1 MRKKLKPTGLFR
13 KKPLTSK
20 SDEFRVISIDTITNE
35 ILVQGIFP
43 SLQEAQ
49 QKADSLKNQKSNLD
63 AYVQGQQNRVIYRA

>member
-20 SDEFRVISIDTITNE
+20 SEEFRVISINTMTNE
-35 ILVQGIFP
+35 ILVQGIFS

-49 QKADSLKNQKSNLD
+49 QKADSLKNQKSLD
-63 AYVQGQQNRVIYRA
+63 AYVHGQQNRVLYRA

>member
-20 SDEFRVISIDTITNE
+20 SEEFRVISINTMTNE
-35 ILVQGIFP
+35 ILVQGIFS

-49 QKADSLKNQKSNLD
+49 QKADSLKNQKSLD
-63 AYVQGQQNRVIYRA
+63 AYVQGQQNRVLYRA

>member
-13 KKPLTSK
+13 KKPLTCK
-20 SDEFRVISIDTITNE
+20 SEEFRVISINTITNE

-49 QKADSLKNQKSNLD
+49 QKADSLKNQKRNLD

>member
-20 SDEFRVISIDTITNE
+20 SEEFRVISIKTMTNE
-35 ILVQGIFP
+35 ILVQGIFS

-49 QKADSLKNQKSNLD
+49 QKADSLKNQKSLD
-63 AYVQGQQNRVIYRA
+63 AYVQGQQNRVLYRA

>member
-20 SDEFRVISIDTITNE
+20 SEEFRVISINTMPNE
-35 ILVQGIFP
+35 ILVQGIFS

-49 QKADSLKNQKSNLD
+49 QKADSLKNQKSLD
-63 AYVQGQQNRVIYRA
+63 AYVQGQQNRVLYRA

>member
-20 SDEFRVISIDTITNE
+20 SEEFRVISINTMTNE
-35 ILVQGIFP
+35 ILVQGIFS

-49 QKADSLKNQKSNLD
+49 QKADSLKNQKGLD
-63 AYVQGQQNRVIYRA
+63 AYVQGQQNRVLYRA

>member
-20 SDEFRVISIDTITNE
+20 SEEFRVISINTMTNE
-35 ILVQGIFP
+35 ILVQGIFS

-49 QKADSLKNQKSNLD
+49 QKADALKNQKSLD
-63 AYVQGQQNRVIYRA
+63 AYVQGQQNRVLYRA